1 MSSMAKGDR
10 TQRWL
15 IFAGHAAMVRA
26 YIRRFARDDE
36 DAEDLFQEVSLTVWR
51 HPTGPRD
58 AEKFGPWCRGLVR
71 NAVFEQRRKRRSERQ
86 HVALELDKDDDASDH
101 EHLLCLGDD
110 VESLITFRQLL
121 TRCLNRTSKATQLL
135 LVRRYVL
142 EETAAD
148 IALEQ
153 GNTAVSVRMKLKR
166 LRARVAGT
174 TLPGRG
180 SSTQS

>member
-1 MSSMAKGDR
+1 
-10 TQRWL
+10 
-15 IFAGHAAMVRA
+15 MVRS

-36 DAEDLFQEVSLTVWR
+36 EAEDLFQDVSLTIWR

-58 AEKFGPWCRGLVR
+58 PEKFGPWCRGLVR
-71 NAVFEQRRKRRSERQ
+71 NAVFEQRRKGRPERQ
-86 HVALELDKDDDASDH
+86 HVSLELDKDDDASDH
-101 EHLLCLGDD
+101 HEQQQPCLGHD
-110 VESLITFRQLL
+110 VETLIAFRQLL
-121 TRCLNRTSKATQLL
+121 GRCLDRTSQATQLL

-166 LRARVAGT
+166 LRARVAGSSA
-174 TLPGRG
+174 PGRG
-180 SSTQS
+180 S